1 MSDFLAYHMSYTAS
15 AITIG
20 AILVPLYCWIKFA
33 RTPRIHTRYN
43 CAQCSRIRGRHTTRC
58 NRHSVGPDP
67 FARTPK
73 GRR

>member
-1 MSDFLAYHMSYTAS
+1 MNLSHFLAYHMSYTAS

-20 AILVPLYCWIKFA
+20 AILIPLYCWVK
-33 RTPRIHTRYN
+33 
-43 CAQCSRIRGRHTTRC
+43 
-58 NRHSVGPDP
+58 

>member
-1 MSDFLAYHMSYTAS
+1 MNISHALVYHMSYTAS

-20 AILVPLYCWIKFA
+20 AILVPLYCWVK
-33 RTPRIHTRYN
+33 
-43 CAQCSRIRGRHTTRC
+43 
-58 NRHSVGPDP
+58 